1 MAISRRSF
9 LAAFLA
15 AAAAPAL
22 PGGPGRLVL
31 FAEGVRHLLRG
42 DVLQVQV
49 GETEWRRYDIERT
62 GVVRG
67 VYVQPGGTFEL
78 AWA

>member
-1 MAISRRSF
+1 MTVSRRSF

-15 AAAAPAL
+15 AAAAPVL
-22 PGGPGRLVL
+22 PGSPGRLVL
-31 FAEGVRHLLRG
+31 FAEGDRHLCQG

-49 GETEWRRYDIERT
+49 GETEWRRYDIDRT
-62 GVVRG
+62 GTVRG
-67 VYVQPGGTFEL
+67 LLVRPGGTFEL